1 MANNYH
7 HLSSTKEDCLMP
19 RRHQFDANKVTPTP
33 NTIHET
39 FAERPIIDSYS
50 KAIANRGKRTLYL
63 KHLESNRKLAG
74 WLYKYQLIDTDT
86 YIATL
91 GRIRRDLMRP

>member
-1 MANNYH
+1 MA
-7 HLSSTKEDCLMP
+7 D
-19 RRHQFDANKVTPTP
+19 KVDMIAIEESAPKQVIYDTY
-33 NTIHET
+33 
-39 FAERPIIDSYS
+39 AERPIIDSYS